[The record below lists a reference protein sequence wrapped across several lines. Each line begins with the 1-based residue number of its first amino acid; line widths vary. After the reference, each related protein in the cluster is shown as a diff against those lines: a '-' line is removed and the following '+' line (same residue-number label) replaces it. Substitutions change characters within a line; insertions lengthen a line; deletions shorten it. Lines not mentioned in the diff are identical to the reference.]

1 MQSHFQKLLKVRL
14 NPEVLSTAF
23 KAQTNWHVITGAP
36 CSGKTTL
43 IDLLATRGYQT
54 APEAGRIYLE
64 REIAKGR
71 TLEEIRAD
79 DSSVAPIINQLQCE
93 IEDAL
98 PHDQA
103 IFLDRSIADCLSF
116 SRLVGLDPNDNLPK
130 CFQHHY
136 TSVFLLDRLPYQQDN
151 VRKEGDAASAFLDE
165 SLFQDYR
172 ALGYD
177 VVRVPVLPPNDRL
190 AFILQRLAL

>member
-1 MQSHFQKLLKVRL
+1 MQSHFEKLLNIPL
-14 NPEVLSTAF
+14 NPELLSTAF
-23 KAQTNWHVITGAP
+23 KIRTKWHVITGAP

-43 IDLLATRGYQT
+43 IDLLASRGYQT

-93 IEDAL
+93 IEDQL
-98 PHDQA
+98 PHDEA
-103 IFLDRSIADCLSF
+103 IFLDRAIPDCLSF
-116 SRLVGLDPNDNLPK
+116 SRLVGIDPNDNLPL
-130 CFQHHY
+130 CFQHQY
-136 TSVFLLDRLPYQQDN
+136 ASVFILDRLPYQQDN
-151 VRKEGDAASAFLDE
+151 VRREGDAASAFLDE
-165 SLFQDYR
+165 ALFQDYS

-177 VVRVPVLPPNDRL
+177 VVRVPVLSPQDRMS
-190 AFILQRLAL
+190 FVLQKLTL